1 MNLVEICKET
11 ERIARETGLFIAA
24 ERKKFSQ
31 SNVIQKGERDLVS
44 YVDVTAEKLIVEGL
58 QQLLPEAG
66 FITEEKTVKDS
77 GASLRWIIDPL
88 DGTTN
93 FIHGIPLFAVSIA
106 LQQDDDLLIGVV
118 YEVNLDE
125 CFSAYKGG
133 GAFMNGKKISVTD
146 TLLLRNA
153 LCATGFPYSSFPH
166 VDRYFNTLRYLFQN
180 SHGIRRLGSAAVDLA
195 YVACGR
201 IDAFFEYNLNAWDVA
216 GGALIVQEAGGS
228 VTDFSGG
235 SNFVFGKELI
245 ASNKLVHAEFLASI
259 LHPPERLPS

>member
-1 MNLVEICKET
+1 MTFRDITEQAIEIT
-11 ERIARETGLFIAA
+11 RNTGNYLLEEFKNFNQNEIIV
-24 ERKKFSQ
+24 KSPNQ
-31 SNVIQKGERDLVS
+31 LVS
-44 YVDVTAEKLIVEGL
+44 YVDITAEKILVDRLGK
-58 QQLLPEAG
+58 LLPEAG

>member
-58 QQLLPEAG
+58 QLLLPEAG

-133 GAFMNGKKISVTD
+133 GGCLGT
-146 TLLLRNA
+146 
-153 LCATGFPYSSFPH
+153 
-166 VDRYFNTLRYLFQN
+166 
-180 SHGIRRLGSAAVDLA
+180 RR
-195 YVACGR
+195 R
-201 IDAFFEYNLNAWDVA
+201 
-216 GGALIVQEAGGS
+216 
-228 VTDFSGG
+228 
-235 SNFVFGKELI
+235 
-245 ASNKLVHAEFLASI
+245 
-259 LHPPERLPS
+259 

>member
-1 MNLVEICKET
+1 MNLAALCNET
-11 ERIARETGLFIAA
+11 VRIARDAGLFIAT

-31 SNVIQKGERDLVS
+31 ANVIQKGERDLVS
-44 YVDVTAEKLIVEGL
+44 YVDVTAEKMIVEGL
-58 QQLLPEAG
+58 KQLLPQAG
-66 FITEEKTVKDS
+66 FLTEEKTVADS
-77 GASLRWIIDPL
+77 ASSLRWIIDPL

-93 FIHGIPLFAVSIA
+93 FIHGIPLYAVSIA
-106 LQQDDDLLIGVV
+106 LQQDEVLLIGVV

-125 CFSAYKGG
+125 CFYAYREG
-133 GAFMNGKKISVTD
+133 GAFMNGKQISVT
-146 TLLLRNA
+146 TTPVLRGA

-166 VDRYFNTLRYLFQN
+166 VDRYFNTLQYLFQN

-216 GGALIVQEAGGS
+216 GGALIVQEAGGN

-235 SNFVFGKELI
+235 TNFIFGKELI
-245 ASNKLVHAEFLASI
+245 ASNKRVHEEFMECI
-259 LHPPERLPS
+259 NRPPA